1 MPFPIPV
8 DPLTVKSKLVLRS
21 RARLLGK
28 EYFEN
33 LFSESPEAIV
43 VASNTGRILRVNG
56 EFTRMFGYT
65 EAEAVGRV
73 IDDLIAPQGLYGE
86 AAGSTGSVAR
96 GQKLSLETTRRR
108 KDGSPI
114 QVSILGVPIITHD
127 KQVAVYGIYRDI
139 SDRKRAEE
147 ALQMG
152 KAYLDQL
159 VETAAEG
166 IVMLDGEGR
175 IGLHNSEFCRMF
187 GYGPE
192 EVAGRSLDDLI
203 LPADCQEEAAY
214 LNETMRSGGRIT
226 IESRRQRKD
235 GSFIQVS
242 IIGSPIV
249 IQHRQVAFYAIYR
262 DISDIQKAQQEIL
275 KANAA
280 LQDRTRQLEEAN
292 VRLERISNYDGLTA
306 VPNRRF
312 FEHFYELEWRRAWR
326 EQKWITIIMIDVD
339 FFKPYNDRH
348 GHLAG
353 DDCLKRLAQALQV
366 VNRASDLVSR
376 YGGEEFVAVLSGT
389 DTTGA
394 VLIARRMQ
402 ERVQELRL
410 IHGDS
415 PVSPYVTVSMG
426 LASQIP
432 ESPATPEDLLLKAD
446 QALYQAKSEGRNR
459 IQVLRA

>member
-1 MPFPIPV
+1 MR
-8 DPLTVKSKLVLRS
+8 T

-28 EYFEN
+28 E
-33 LFSESPEAIV
+33 LC
-43 VASNTGRILRVNG
+43 
-56 EFTRMFGYT
+56 
-65 EAEAVGRV
+65 
-73 IDDLIAPQGLYGE
+73 
-86 AAGSTGSVAR
+86 
-96 GQKLSLETTRRR
+96 
-108 KDGSPI
+108 
-114 QVSILGVPIITHD
+114 
-127 KQVAVYGIYRDI
+127 RDI
-139 SDRKRAEE
+139 SDRKQAEE
-147 ALQMG
+147 ALLRG
-152 KAYLDQL
+152 RAYLEQL

-166 IVMLDGEGR
+166 IVMLAGDGR
-175 IGLHNSEFCRMF
+175 IVLHNGEFCRMF

-203 LPADCQEEAAY
+203 LPADCQEESAY
-214 LNETMRSGGRIT
+214 LNETMRNGGRIT

-235 GSFIQVS
+235 GSLIQVS

-249 IQHRQVAFYAIYR
+249 LHGRQEAFYAIYR
-262 DISDIQKAQQEIL
+262 DLSDLQKAQQEIL

-280 LQDRTRQLEEAN
+280 LQERTRQLEEAN

-312 FEHFYELEWRRAWR
+312 FEHFYDLEWRRAWR
-326 EQKWITIIMIDVD
+326 EQKWISIIMIDVD

-366 VNRASDLVSR
+366 INRASDLVSR

-389 DTTGA
+389 DSAGA
-394 VLIARRMQ
+394 MLIARRMQ
-402 ERVQELRL
+402 ERVQALRL

-426 LASQIP
+426 LASRIP